1 MRRIDLE
8 KHVARHKID
17 VERHG
22 WTVRRTQISYD
33 ESALSSSTAM
43 IIAA

>member
-17 VERHG
+17 VERYG
-22 WTVRRTQISYD
+22 WAVRRT
-33 ESALSSSTAM
+33 
-43 IIAA
+43 